1 MIITDPA
8 QYQDGKAVS
17 FSWLKRLEADPE
29 MYYRRFVLGEKPDAD
44 DEEEESRALK
54 VGTAAHCLI
63 LEGPQVFAERFVIH
77 PPTYRDKAGEEKR
90 WNRNAKVCELWE
102 DSQVESGRRV
112 VKPEDF
118 RILAK
123 MREAVAGNPDA
134 LRLLAN
140 GYAEHAIRQP
150 GGSLGFDIQGRLDFL
165 NPDERAVVDV
175 KTIQRFQDRRKDL
188 EQRRYYAQLAHYC
201 DLAGLEY
208 PAGADF
214 SAHIIW
220 LEKEWPYRCAV
231 ETLSL
236 EILAIGR
243 RENTAALIKLAE
255 FYAGAKPWPRTP
267 ACAEIMPSAELRWRQ
282 LEAGLA

>member
-8 QYQDGKAVS
+8 HYQDGKAVS

-102 DSQVESGRRV
+102 DAQVESGRRV

-123 MREAVAGNPDA
+123 MREAVAANPYA
-134 LRLLAN
+134 TRLLAS
-140 GYAEHAIRQP
+140 GVAEHAIRRETP
-150 GGSLGFDIQGRLDFL
+150 SLGFARQGRIDWL
-165 NPDERAVVDV
+165 NLEAGALVDI
-175 KTIQRFQDRRKDL
+175 KTIQNLNDRARDR
-188 EQRRYYAQLAHYC
+188 EQRKYHRQLSYYC
-201 DLAGLEY
+201 DLAEEEY
-208 PAGADF
+208 STVEPY
-214 SAHIIW
+214 IIW
-220 LEKEWPYRCAV
+220 LEKQWPYRCAV
-231 ETLSL
+231 EKLT
-236 EILAIGR
+236 IDLAEIGR
-243 RENTAALIKLAE
+243 QENTASLMRLAE
-255 FYAGAKPWPRTP
+255 YHAGTRPWPRTP
-267 ACAEIMPSAELRWRQ
+267 DLAEIGPSAEMIWRTQ
-282 LEAGLA
+282 MEAANVE